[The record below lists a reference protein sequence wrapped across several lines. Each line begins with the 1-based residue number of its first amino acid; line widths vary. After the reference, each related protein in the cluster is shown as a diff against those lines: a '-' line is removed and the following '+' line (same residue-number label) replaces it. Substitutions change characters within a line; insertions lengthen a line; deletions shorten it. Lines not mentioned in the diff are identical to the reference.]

1 MAEAGPGMNHSG
13 STAQPLNLSVQM
25 LDHVLIKHLLKDE
38 MATGTWTKWNPM
50 ANVTTKFLRVLYCQ
64 EPELQVTV

>member
-25 LDHVLIKHLLKDE
+25 LDHVLLKDE